1 MSVSK
6 ALRAALG
13 GTASGE
19 HGIGGLKLS
28 ALLNETPER
37 ILKIQ
42 REIKLILDQNKIF
55 NPGKK
60 FPL

>member
-37 ILKIQ
+37 ILKNSE
-42 REIKLILDQNKIF
+42 RN
-55 NPGKK
+55 
-60 FPL
+60 